1 MKAVFLTQQHEIRYI
16 KQKFTEELCAALNLT
31 EIQAPILT
39 DPTEGVQDTL
49 SGFEKAVQVPVRALQ
64 RDFEVVHSLAKWK
77 RATLA
82 QYGFEPGEGIVTQMK
97 ALRPDEEH
105 LSAVHSVFV
114 DQWDWEQVIRPELR
128 TQAQLHTTVRAIY
141 AALLATLADY
151 KTGFGSELALPE
163 QITFL
168 TSESLLQAYPELTPK
183 EREHAAAEKFGAI
196 FVESIGGELSD
207 QSIHD
212 VRAPDYD
219 DWSLNG
225 DIIVWNPILKQSLEL
240 SSMGIRVDRA
250 ALLKQLAH
258 AGRVESESLPWHQK
272 LLAGHLPQTIGGG
285 IGQSRLCMWM
295 MQKPHIGYVQHGV
308 WCSKTKTQF
317 ADLL

>member
-16 KQKFTEELCAALNLT
+16 KQKFTDALCAALNLT

-49 SGFEKAVQVPVRALQ
+49 SGHEKAVQVPVKALQ
-64 RDFEVVHSLAKWK
+64 RHFEVVHSLAKWK
-77 RATLA
+77 RATLG
-82 QYGFEPGEGIVTQMK
+82 QYGFEAGEGIVTQMK
-97 ALRPDEEH
+97 ALRPDEDQ

-114 DQWDWEQVIRPELR
+114 DQWDWEQVIAEEQR
-128 TQAQLHTTVRAIY
+128 TQAQLHATVKAIY
-141 AALLATLADY
+141 AALQATLDDY
-151 KTGFGSELALPE
+151 KAGFGSDLSLPAE
-163 QITFL
+163 IKFL
-168 TSESLLQAYPELTPK
+168 TSEELLQAYPELTPK
-183 EREHAAAEKFGAI
+183 EREHAAAEEHGAI
-196 FVESIGGELSD
+196 FVEGIGGKLSD
-207 QSIHD
+207 DSIHD

-225 DIIVWNPILKQSLEL
+225 DVIVWNPILKQSLEL

-250 ALLKQLAH
+250 ALLKQLASS
-258 AGRVESESLPWHQK
+258 GRIDSESLPWHQK
-272 LLAGHLPQTIGGG
+272 LLSGQLPQTVGGG

-308 WCSKTKTQF
+308 WCPATKSQF